1 MTEKRILIFGGT
13 TEGRKLTEY
22 LAARK
27 VRVHVC
33 VATAY
38 GESLLPESESVTAES
53 SRMDVSE
60 MCHRIRE
67 YAPAFVVDATHPY
80 AREVSRN
87 IKQACEANGK
97 PYLRLLREAGTFL
110 PEHDMAK
117 DGTAAGPDG
126 RTVWVES
133 AKEATEYLADKEGK
147 ILLTTGSKELEA
159 FTRIPDY
166 RERGLCT
173 GTVSALGGGKMP

>member
-1 MTEKRILIFGGT
+1 MTEKKILIFGGT

-67 YAPAFVVDATHPY
+67 YEPAFVVDATHPY

-87 IKQACEANGK
+87 IK
-97 PYLRLLREAGTFL
+97 
-110 PEHDMAK
+110 
-117 DGTAAGPDG
+117 
-126 RTVWVES
+126 
-133 AKEATEYLADKEGK
+133 
-147 ILLTTGSKELEA
+147 TGL
-159 FTRIPDY
+159 
-166 RERGLCT
+166 
-173 GTVSALGGGKMP
+173 

>member
-87 IKQACEANGK
+87 IRQACESCGK

-110 PEHDMAK
+110 PEHDGAK

-133 AKEATEYLADKEGK
+133 AK
-147 ILLTTGSKELEA
+147 
-159 FTRIPDY
+159 
-166 RERGLCT
+166 
-173 GTVSALGGGKMP
+173 

>member
-1 MTEKRILIFGGT
+1 MTEKKILIFGGT

-60 MCHRIRE
+60 MCHRIRSM
-67 YAPAFVVDATHPY
+67 
-80 AREVSRN
+80 SRPSLWTPR
-87 IKQACEANGK
+87 IHMQGK
-97 PYLRLLREAGTFL
+97 FL
-110 PEHDMAK
+110 A
-117 DGTAAGPDG
+117 
-126 RTVWVES
+126 
-133 AKEATEYLADKEGK
+133 
-147 ILLTTGSKELEA
+147 I
-159 FTRIPDY
+159 
-166 RERGLCT
+166 
-173 GTVSALGGGKMP
+173 